1 MNEEEKFEE
10 AIQQK
15 FYQTSKI
22 HWNLESVFI
31 ITTED
36 KLRLCLHKNIDRLDV
51 KRKWWTPLALFVSL
65 LLALTTAEFKEQFTI
80 PAATWLAIFLIAAA
94 VSLIWTVMAIWKAK
108 GVKVS
113 VESIVSEIKQPP
125 TEDKK
130 NTELSRFTEFQK
142 KLFRKKQ

>member
-80 PAATWLAIFLIAAA
+80 PAATWQAFFLLLAV

-130 NTELSRFTEFQK
+130 STKLSRFTEFQK

>member
-10 AIQQK
+10 TIQQK

-51 KRKWWTPLALFVSL
+51 KRKWSTPSALLVSL
-65 LLALTTAEFKEQFTI
+65 LLALTTADFKDLFI
-80 PAATWLAIFLIAAA
+80 PSEAWLAIFLIAAV
-94 VSLIWTVMAIWKAK
+94 VSFFWTIKAIWKTI
-108 GVKVS
+108 GVEVS
-113 VESIVSEIKQPP
+113 VESIISEIKQP
-125 TEDKK
+125 TANKESTKTIKSRVIEFLK
-130 NTELSRFTEFQK
+130 NL
-142 KLFRKKQ
+142 

>member
-10 AIQQK
+10 AIQQR

-51 KRKWWTPLALFVSL
+51 KRKWWTPLVLFVSL

-80 PAATWLAIFLIAAA
+80 SAATWQAFFLFLALF
-94 VSLIWTVMAIWKAK
+94 SLIWDCYGYM
-108 GVKVS
+108 
-113 VESIVSEIKQPP
+113 ESERSQS
-125 TEDKK
+125 
-130 NTELSRFTEFQK
+130 LC
-142 KLFRKKQ
+142 

>member
-10 AIQQK
+10 AIQQR

-51 KRKWWTPLALFVSL
+51 KRKWWTPLVLFVSL

-80 PAATWLAIFLIAAA
+80 SAATWQAFFLFLALF
-94 VSLIWTVMAIWKAK
+94 SLIWTVMAIWKAK

-113 VESIVSEIKQPP
+113 VESIVSEIKQP
-125 TEDKK
+125 TANKESTK
-130 NTELSRFTEFQK
+130 NH
-142 KLFRKKQ
+142 

>member
-94 VSLIWTVMAIWKAK
+94 VTFLWTIKSL
-108 GVKVS
+108 
-113 VESIVSEIKQPP
+113 
-125 TEDKK
+125 
-130 NTELSRFTEFQK
+130 
-142 KLFRKKQ
+142 